1 MIRRTMT
8 LELKRMKDVSVR
20 SLSRQMSA
28 MTLRDYQED
37 CLTSVHNAISRGVR
51 RPAVV
56 LATGGGKTV
65 VFSHLIPQLE
75 PYTETQGSK
84 TLVLAHKQELVY
96 QAASKIASV
105 NPNLKVAIDMHN
117 MKPTEDADV
126 IVGSVPTLVRMSRL
140 EKYDPAE
147 FKTIIL
153 DECHHATAKSWAKIL
168 NYFSADHKQ
177 SPIHVIGF
185 TATMERADGSSLGK
199 LFDEIVYERGLIEM
213 VQNKELVDVKFST
226 LDVAV
231 DFSKVKTRL
240 NDFDTKSLSDAM
252 NQDEINY
259 SMAGSYLRLSHEFNF
274 KSTLIFCVDIAHCKT
289 LCGVLQ
295 SQGINAQYVTGD
307 TVKHERVSI
316 LEDFKQG
323 KIQVLCN
330 VLVFTEGTDIPNIDS
345 LFLAR
350 PTKSRPLLVQMIG
363 RGLRLHEGKSH
374 CHIVDV
380 AGTRSIGIQ
389 SVPTLFGV
397 PDSMK
402 GSPRN
407 YEKTQD
413 EDEDELDTR
422 LMSKEEIKEQ
432 QRIKQEEALKKK
444 LLIEESRRE
453 AMNVAFS
460 TIDGFSLLLQKD
472 IRGFQ
477 SDKNIHHAFNSS
489 KLFWIRLEYDVWGIA
504 FPPMSDKFF
513 TVRRLYVSEQ
523 KYFSLVVNT
532 FTSREHKMAA
542 GHKVANYS
550 SETEIMRDANLQAVL
565 TRAEVLVS
573 QHTSK
578 YTNTSIKSN
587 RDKPRHATSKQV
599 KFVKAKVVTKA
610 KQLYSNWS
618 SEMDTKLDTEL
629 NAFTQ
634 YRMSDL
640 IFAIKYSKNSL
651 WFRWELQ
658 KLLGYPDKEKRLID
672 KISKKDEND
681 VDIGFNQESP
691 KRIQTTSAQ

>member
-1 MIRRTMT
+1 MIRHSVTSG
-8 LELKRMKDVSVR
+8 LKKEMNMSVS
-20 SLSRQMSA
+20 SLSRQMSN
-28 MTLRDYQED
+28 MTLRDYQKD

-65 VFSHLIPQLE
+65 VFSHLIPQLK

-96 QAASKIASV
+96 QAASKIASI

-117 MKPTEDADV
+117 MKPSEDADV

-140 EKYDPAE
+140 EKYDPTE

-168 NYFSADHKQ
+168 NYFLADHKQ
-177 SPIHVIGF
+177 LPIHVIGF

-259 SMAGSYLRLSHEFNF
+259 LMAGSYLRLSQEFNF

-295 SQGINAQYVTGD
+295 SQGVNAQYVTGD
-307 TVKHERVSI
+307 TVKHERISI

-323 KIQVLCN
+323 KISVLCN

-363 RGLRLHEGKSH
+363 RGLRLHEGKTH

-397 PDSMK
+397 PESMQGK
-402 GSPRN
+402 PRN
-407 YEKTQD
+407 YEKA

-444 LLIEESRRE
+444 LLTEESRRE
-453 AMNVAFS
+453 AMNVAFL
-460 TIDGFSLLLQKD
+460 TIDGFSSLIQKD

-477 SDKNIHHAFNSS
+477 NDKSIHQAFNSS
-489 KLFWIRLEYDVWGIA
+489 RLVWIRLEYDVWGIA
-504 FPPMSDKFF
+504 FPPMSDKFL
-513 TVRRLYVSEQ
+513 TVRRLYVLEQ
-523 KYFSLVVNT
+523 KYFSLTVNQ
-532 FTSREHKMAA
+532 FTSRERKMAA
-542 GHKVANYS
+542 GHKVANYL
-550 SETEIMRDANLQAVL
+550 SETELMRDANLQAVL
-565 TRAEVLVS
+565 TRAEALVL

-578 YTNTSIKSN
+578 FNNSSIKSN
-587 RDKPRHATSKQV
+587 RDKPRYATPKQV
-599 KFVKAKVVTKA
+599 KFVKTKVATKA
-610 KQLYSNWS
+610 KQLYSEWS
-618 SEMDTKLDTEL
+618 AGMETKLDTEL
-629 NAFTQ
+629 SAFTQ

-640 IFAIKYSKNSL
+640 IFAIKYLKNSL

-658 KLLGYPDKEKRLID
+658 KLLGYPDKEKRLIE

-681 VDIGFNQESP
+681 VDIGFNQESL
-691 KRIQTTSAQ
+691 KWIQSTSAQ